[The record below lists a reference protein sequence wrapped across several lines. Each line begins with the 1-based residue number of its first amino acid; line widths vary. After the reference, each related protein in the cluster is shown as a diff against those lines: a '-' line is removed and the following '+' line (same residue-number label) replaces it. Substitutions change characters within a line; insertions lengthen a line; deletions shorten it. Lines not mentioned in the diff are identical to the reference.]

1 LRKPSDGHVSHG
13 YPSFQTLKGPTSMNY
28 LLCIDVGN
36 SLCKVAVFNKN
47 RLVLSNSLPDLDL
60 RLLKAL
66 FSRFPIQDTILCQVK
81 SIKNSI
87 KNYLKKH
94 SIYTEMSLTLRLP
107 VKIKYL
113 TPDTLGKDR
122 LAAVCGAVRLHSGS
136 DLLVIGIG
144 TCITYDL
151 VTSKHHFIG
160 GSISPGLDMR
170 LKSMH
175 YFTARLPE
183 VQKNM
188 RVSLTGKNTVSA
200 LQAGALWGIQAEI
213 SGMIKLY
220 QAQYPNVKVI
230 LFGGGA
236 EFYKNRLKKAIFA
249 HPNLVILGLKEIL
262 SINVQTI

>member
-1 LRKPSDGHVSHG
+1 
-13 YPSFQTLKGPTSMNY
+13 MNY
-28 LLCIDVGN
+28 FLCIDVGN
-36 SLCKVAVFNKN
+36 SLCKLAVFYNN
-47 RLVLSNSLPDLDL
+47 RLVLSKSLPDLNL
-60 RLLKAL
+60 TLVKTL
-66 FSRFPIQDTILCQVK
+66 FSQFPIQHTILCQVK

-87 KNYLKKH
+87 KNYLKKN
-94 SIYTEMSLTLRLP
+94 SEYREMSLTLRLP
-107 VKIKYL
+107 VKIKYH
-113 TPDTLGKDR
+113 TPSTLGKDR
-122 LAAVCGAVRLHSGS
+122 LAAVCGAVRLHSGF

-151 VTSKHHFIG
+151 VTSDHHFIG

-175 YFTARLPE
+175 QFTARLPE
-183 VQKNM
+183 VQKNL
-188 RVSLTGKNTVSA
+188 RVSLTGKNTVAA

-220 QAQYPNVKVI
+220 QPQYPKLKVI
-230 LFGGGA
+230 LFGGGS

-262 SINVQTI
+262 SFNVQTI